1 MEAEGKRWF
10 SNSVFCLFCV
20 AYTPSLHK
28 TKTQSQ
34 PAKESV
40 PNLLSTLEVD
50 ELDIDLIPS
59 AGSRPEIV
67 LRVLNHG
74 ERKDFHAQCTLLALR
89 NSPNE
94 LYHGTFDLKWE
105 HDFNRSVSLGHED
118 SSNLMIA
125 KMQVDHRNRLAEME
139 ILGLSGAEAKRFEWS
154 RWSTNLKEKLPE
166 YDLEITVLS
175 DDARSPVSTRFTLRP
190 KAWYGPLEMVRI

>member
-1 MEAEGKRWF
+1 M
-10 SNSVFCLFCV
+10 
-20 AYTPSLHK
+20 
-28 TKTQSQ
+28 
-34 PAKESV
+34 
-40 PNLLSTLEVD
+40 
-50 ELDIDLIPS
+50 
-59 AGSRPEIV
+59 
-67 LRVLNHG
+67 
-74 ERKDFHAQCTLLALR
+74 
-89 NSPNE
+89 
-94 LYHGTFDLKWE
+94 
-105 HDFNRSVSLGHED
+105 GHED